1 MAFLNFLRATV
12 LLTSFVVS
20 ISASCAHGTSVHP
33 RAAGEAHVSDFSYSD
48 THGPLAWA
56 GLNPTANCACRL
68 GTKQSPIVL
77 NGNINTATSAP
88 TVNIQS
94 LDSAQLL
101 NLGSTLEVVIPQG
114 VGSIT
119 FNGKR
124 SNLKQFHFHTP
135 SEHRINEEHYPLEMH
150 LVHQADDRSIIVV
163 GVLFELSEDGTTTSL
178 LTSVLQNL
186 GDVTAPGATTV
197 TGPLN
202 FGPLATAV
210 TTGPLYNYVGSLT
223 TPPCTEGVTFLILA
237 KPLPLNVAT
246 YNAMKRVLKF
256 NARYTQ
262 NILGQINLLE
272 EAAEIA
278 DTQVLQCLL

>member
-1 MAFLNFLRATV
+1 MGYLDLLSAT
-12 LLTSFVVS
+12 LLFASFVS
-20 ISASCAHGTSVHP
+20 ISASCAHGTSLHP
-33 RAAGEAHVSDFSYSD
+33 RSGGQAHVSTFSYSD

-56 GLNPTANCACRL
+56 GLSPDNCACRL

-77 NGNINTATSAP
+77 NGNTTVIKSAP
-88 TVNIQS
+88 IVDIHPLNST
-94 LDSAQLL
+94 QLL
-101 NLGSTLEVVIPQG
+101 NLGSTLEVVMPKG

-150 LVHQADDRSIIVV
+150 LVHQAGDGSIIVL
-163 GVLFELSEDGTTTSL
+163 GVLFELTENGTTTSL

-186 GDVTAPGATTV
+186 RNVTAPGTTTL

-202 FGPLATAV
+202 FGPLAAAV
-210 TTGPLYNYVGSLT
+210 TAGPWYQYVGSLT
-223 TPPCTEGVTFLILA
+223 SPPCTEGVTFLILA
-237 KPLPLNVAT
+237 KPLPLDVAT

-262 NILGQINLLE
+262 NILGQRNLLVV
-272 EAAEIA
+272 AGHIA
-278 DTQVLQCLL
+278 KKQKFPRN